1 MKFMGYGAGVRGRR
15 MIAKWGG
22 MGHDVI
28 VGVFD
33 REKKGELLGLPISRY
48 EDGSRST
55 RHLMHICRR
64 MES

>member
-33 REKKGELLGLPISRY
+33 REKKGSSW
-48 EDGSRST
+48 D
-55 RHLMHICRR
+55 CRFR
-64 MES
+64 DMKMVRDQRDI

>member
-1 MKFMGYGAGVRGRR
+1 M
-15 MIAKWGG
+15 GG

-33 REKKGELLGLPISRY
+33 REKKGELLGLPISGY